1 MSRFS
6 AVLLNTFL
14 LCALGLL
21 CQPLFAAERPK
32 IGLVLSGGGA
42 KGAAHVGVIKVLEQ
56 HHIPVD
62 YVAGTSIGAYVGGLY
77 ALGYSAA
84 EIEQLMMGQNW
95 DSGYSDTIPRE
106 VLAYREKQQRDRFNI
121 PINMGLRDGEV
132 QTPQGILLG
141 QTMSRLYRTTA
152 GMIPTFDSFNQLSIP
167 YRAVATDLE
176 TSRAVVL
183 AKGSLIEAMQASAT
197 VPGALQPALIDGK
210 LLVDGG
216 IANNMP
222 VDVAK
227 AMGADIVIAVDIGSS
242 LVNKQ
247 QLNGALAILNQL
259 STMLTNV
266 STERQKALLTEDDI
280 LIRPAVDTL
289 STTDFSIMP
298 IALKAGEAAA
308 NLQLAQLT
316 ALALPEEQFIAYQ
329 QHKRQ
334 ISMGWRDASKQ
345 PLIAVKFSNDST
357 INTRLL
363 TKVLDIHPGDVV
375 DKQQLDNAIGR
386 LYSLN
391 KFERVTAEFEDT
403 ADGRVLNVDAK
414 AKSWGPNYLQFG
426 FNWEDDLSL
435 DSSLTI
441 DFALNMTDITA
452 NGGEWRNEVRMGF
465 EKMISSEFYQP
476 LDADQ
481 HIYSRAQY
489 RYLVNNWEFF
499 EGNSL
504 YYQLEREAHGLELGV
519 GFNFASVGI
528 VEFGIHGETGRISN
542 RALINNIDFTSYGSY
557 LRLGYDTL
565 NSISFPTSGNRFRIN
580 LFLRH
585 EDYSGMPDPGQT
597 FQIEADWKG
606 VVSVN
611 SHSFVG
617 KAAYASIDNDSDFSA
632 YVTDLGGFLNLSGY
646 HKNSLAGAKKVF
658 GAFIY
663 QYDLG
668 RDVLGMQ
675 DYPLYLGASIEAG
688 NVWSNADKIE
698 MNDLIYG
705 GSIYLGTNTAFGP
718 AALGIGLTDDGE
730 QAMYLF
736 IGKNF

>member
-1 MSRFS
+1 MLR
-6 AVLLNTFL
+6 VLF
-14 LCALGLL
+14 CILGLSL
-21 CQPLFAAERPK
+21 SFAALADRPK
-32 IGLVLSGGGA
+32 VGLVLSGGGA

-84 EIEQLMMGQNW
+84 EIEQLMMAQNW

-106 VLAYREKQQRDRFNI
+106 ALAYREKQQRDRFNI
-121 PINMGLRDGEV
+121 PINMGIRDGEV

-152 GMIPTFDSFNQLSIP
+152 GLIPRFTSFNDLSIP

-183 AKGSLIEAMQASAT
+183 SHGSLVEAMQASAT
-197 VPGALQPALIDGK
+197 VPGALQPAVIDGK

-242 LVNKQ
+242 LVKKK

-259 STMLTNV
+259 STMLTNA
-266 STERQKALLTEDDI
+266 STERQKALLTEDDV

-289 STTDFSIMP
+289 STTDFSMMP
-298 IALKAGEAAA
+298 EALKAGEAAA
-308 NLQLAQLT
+308 NAQLAQLQM
-316 ALALPEEQFIAYQ
+316 LAMSDDEFTAYQ

-334 ISMGWRDASKQ
+334 IAARWRDAAKQ

-357 INTRLL
+357 VNTRLL
-363 TKVLDIHPGDVV
+363 TKVLNIHPGDVV
-375 DKQQLDNAIGR
+375 DRNELDKAVGR

-403 ADGRVLNVDAK
+403 PEGRVLNVDAK
-414 AKSWGPNYLQFG
+414 AKSWGPNYLEFG
-426 FNWEDDLSL
+426 FNWEDDMSL

-441 DFALNMTDITA
+441 DLALNMTDITA

-465 EKMISSEFYQP
+465 EKMLSSEFYQP

-481 HIYSRAQY
+481 HVYSRAQY

-504 YYQLEREAHGLELGV
+504 YYQLEREAHALELGL
-519 GFNFASVGI
+519 GFNFSSVGM
-528 VEFGIHGETGRISN
+528 VEFGINGEAGRISN
-542 RALINNIDFTSYGSY
+542 RALIDDIDFTSYGTY
-557 LRLGYDTL
+557 LRVGYDSL
-565 NSISFPTSGNRFRIN
+565 NSISFPTSGNRFRVN
-580 LFLRH
+580 LYLR
-585 EDYSGMPDPGQT
+585 EENYSGMPDPGRT

-606 VVSVN
+606 VVSVRN
-611 SHSFVG
+611 HAFVG
-617 KAAYASIDNDSDFSA
+617 KAAYASIDNDSEFSA

-688 NVWSNADKIE
+688 NVWGNADKIQ
-698 MNDLIYG
+698 MNDLIYA
-705 GSIYLGTNTAFGP
+705 GSLYLGTNTAFGP